1 MKTEAAKLYWVQSCA
16 FHEAYSTPDT
26 IIEAD
31 GWFLHIKCGYS
42 YSIYWLASSVR
53 FTNSCVLGGKKDPN
67 HSSTESVGMRSA
79 CGAQQNAWNWK
90 AEVPHPPPS
99 NCSGSGWSEANTSTK
114 LMFCSIFL
122 TKCVI
127 FNYLNTTLNSCTYS
141 IKHWVTS
148 THIASKFL
156 KKKKT
161 KTFFESP
168 EEKNITPVPCYLP
181 SFIDCTFLDSEIQRL
196 QDKEVKFLLPRCN
209 HFLMTSFLSIPYG
222 NSLLGS
228 EQASVETSSPSP
240 QPSSVRPPHAWPSSA
255 PLS

>member
-53 FTNSCVLGGKKDPN
+53 FTNSCVLEGKKDPN

-99 NCSGSGWSEANTSTK
+99 NRSGSGWSEANTSTK

-122 TKCVI
+122 SKCVI

-148 THIASKFL
+148 THIASKS
-156 KKKKT
+156 KKKKN
-161 KTFFESP
+161 
-168 EEKNITPVPCYLP
+168 KNIFWKPRGKNHHSCPLLSPLFYWLHILR
-181 SFIDCTFLDSEIQRL
+181 FWNSEVTRQGG
-196 QDKEVKFLLPRCN
+196 EVF
-209 HFLMTSFLSIPYG
+209 
-222 NSLLGS
+222 
-228 EQASVETSSPSP
+228 
-240 QPSSVRPPHAWPSSA
+240 A
-255 PLS
+255 P